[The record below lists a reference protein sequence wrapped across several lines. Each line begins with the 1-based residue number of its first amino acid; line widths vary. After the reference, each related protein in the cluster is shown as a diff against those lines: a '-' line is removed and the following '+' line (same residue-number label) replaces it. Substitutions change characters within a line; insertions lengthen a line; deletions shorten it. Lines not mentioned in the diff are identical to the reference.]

1 MKKIN
6 EMTDAE
12 LQERIDFLK
21 EIDSPSTAELCA
33 ELWNEKIAREK
44 ARKEREEKE
53 KAEREAKRK
62 AEEERKHQ
70 EEQAIAE
77 KNKKDKK
84 ELLRKQHNIL
94 GKYFKLGDGDVYYKV
109 VGVVGN
115 QVVLECV
122 CKYQAG
128 TYSSSYTTHFTRSI
142 DSLLENGVEVTEEEY
157 LEQAGK
163 SINLTAATKDLYD
176 GAVDLY
182 NDVMKDFNKV
192 WRTWF

>member
-33 ELWNEKIAREK
+33 ELWNEKAAREK
-44 ARKEREEKE
+44 ARKEQEEKE
-53 KAEREAKRK
+53 KAEREKKLLAD
-62 AEEERKHQ
+62 AEE
-70 EEQAIAE
+70 A
-77 KNKKDKK
+77 KKSKK

-94 GKYFKLGDGDVYYKV
+94 GKYFKLGDGDDDECYKV

-115 QVVLECV
+115 QAVLECV
-122 CKYQAG
+122 CKYQTG
-128 TYSSSYTTHFTRSI
+128 TYSSSYTSHLTRTI
-142 DSLLENGVEVTEEEY
+142 DSLLKNAVEVSEEEY
-157 LEQAGK
+157 LAQAGK
-163 SINLTAATKDLYD
+163 SNDLTLATKDLYD

-182 NDVMKDFNKV
+182 NDMLKDFNKV

>member
-1 MKKIN
+1 MKTVK
-6 EMTDAE
+6 EMTITE
-12 LQERIDFLK
+12 LSQTLEVM
-21 EIDSPSTAELCA
+21 EAIDSPEAKKLAEEIKA
-33 ELWNEKIAREK
+33 EQTRRE
-44 ARKEREEKE
+44 
-53 KAEREAKRK
+53 AEREAKRK
-62 AEEERKHQ
+62 AEEERKRQ
-70 EEQAIAE
+70 EEQTISD
-77 KNKKDKK
+77 KNKKNKK

-94 GKYFKLGDGDVYYKV
+94 GKYFKLGEGDAYYKV

-115 QVVLECV
+115 QAVLECV
-122 CKYQAG
+122 CKFQAG

-157 LEQAGK
+157 LAQAGK

-176 GAVDLY
+176 DAVDLY

>member
-12 LQERIDFLK
+12 LQERMDFLK
-21 EIDSPSTAELCA
+21 EIDSPSTTELYS
-33 ELWNEKIAREK
+33 ELWNEKVAREK
-44 ARKEREEKE
+44 ARKEQEEKE
-53 KAEREAKRK
+53 KAEREKKALAD
-62 AEEERKHQ
+62 AEE
-70 EEQAIAE
+70 A
-77 KNKKDKK
+77 KKSKK
-84 ELLRKQHNIL
+84 ELLRKQHNVL

-115 QVVLECV
+115 QAVLECV

-128 TYSSSYTTHFTRSI
+128 TYSGSYTSHFTRTI
-142 DSLLENGVEVTEEEY
+142 DSLLKNAVEVSEEEY
-157 LEQAGK
+157 LAQAGK
-163 SINLTAATKDLYD
+163 SNDLTAATKDLYD

-182 NDVMKDFNKV
+182 NDMLKDFNKV

>member
-21 EIDSPSTAELCA
+21 EIDSPLTTELYA
-33 ELWNEKIAREK
+33 ALWNEKVAREK
-44 ARKEREEKE
+44 ARKEQEEKE
-53 KAEREAKRK
+53 KAEREKKAIAD
-62 AEEERKHQ
+62 AEEVK
-70 EEQAIAE
+70 
-77 KNKKDKK
+77 KNEK
-84 ELLRKQHNIL
+84 ELRRKQHNVL
-94 GKYFKLGDGDVYYKV
+94 GKYFKLGNGDVYYKV
-109 VGVVGN
+109 VGVVGD
-115 QVVLECV
+115 QAFLECV

-157 LEQAGK
+157 LAQAGK
-163 SINLTAATKDLYD
+163 SINLSMGTKDLYHD
-176 GAVDLY
+176 AVDLY